1 METKEFVVK
10 DEKHNNAK
18 GFQLII
24 RNLTTGKDEVNVA
37 TRAIV
42 GAYSIDIGVSDS
54 VSASGVVIT
63 SCDTPTFIGTIEAAE
78 RTVAKAKETV
88 IKQEFPKILAE
99 ILGGK
104 NE

>member
-54 VSASGVVIT
+54 VSASGVVVT
-63 SCDTPTFIGTIEAAE
+63 SCDTPTLIGTIEAAE
-78 RTVAKAKETV
+78 RTVEKAKETV
-88 IKQEFPKILAE
+88 IEWALPMILE
-99 ILGGK
+99 KMFGGK
-104 NE
+104 K